1 MLAVLYRFTRRTSV
15 CVTVYHLTKDEVEH
29 HVMEKLN
36 YDTPMCRYPNCRM
49 SVLC

>member
-1 MLAVLYRFTRRTSV
+1 MCV
-15 CVTVYHLTKDEVEH
+15 CVTVYHLTKDKVEH

-36 YDTPMCRYPNCRM
+36 YGTLMCRYPDCRM